1 MSCRYRSAGYV
12 VYFDYIFLL
21 KLFFFF
27 FPVQAAG
34 ANALIQPPVGA
45 EAEVRFLQDG
55 HQMIALSNETRNMLR
70 SLIFIFAQYFEKANA
85 FLNKYA
91 FSCTTPKS

>member
-1 MSCRYRSAGYV
+1 
-12 VYFDYIFLL
+12 
-21 KLFFFF
+21 
-27 FPVQAAG
+27 
-34 ANALIQPPVGA
+34 
-45 EAEVRFLQDG
+45 
-55 HQMIALSNETRNMLR
+55 MIALSNETRNMLR